1 MTVKRNALGRGLSA
15 LLENTPLGETDN
27 LNGTKALAGS
37 VSNIPLNQVEANPF
51 QPRVDFND
59 AALRELSE
67 SIKHQG
73 IIQPITVRKMGH
85 DRYQIISGERRVKA
99 SRLAGM
105 ENIPAYVRVANDQGM
120 LEMALVENIQREN
133 LNALEIA
140 ISYHRLMEECSISQ
154 EELADKVGKDRTTVT
169 NYLRLLKLPPQIQT
183 AVRDGKI
190 TMGHARAII
199 NVNDVGLQLKI
210 FNDIIQNELS
220 VRKVE
225 DLVRETARNKSGKS
239 SSDKNSSDKNI
250 ELKKIE
256 ERLTSKYETRVDIKH
271 KTNGSGQLVFTYFS
285 TDDLN
290 RIIELLDFD

>member
-15 LLENTPLGETDN
+15 LLENTTENATDN
-27 LNGTKALAGS
+27 FSGNKALAGS
-37 VSNIPLNQVEANPF
+37 VSNILLSLVEANPF

-59 AALRELSE
+59 VALHELSE

-85 DRYQIISGERRVKA
+85 DHYQIISGERRFKA
-99 SRLAGM
+99 SKLAGL
-105 ENIPAYVRVANDQGM
+105 ESIPAYVRIANDQGM

-140 ISYHRLMEECSISQ
+140 ISYHRLMDECNISQ

-210 FNDIIQNELS
+210 YNDIIQNELS

-225 DLVRETARNKSGKS
+225 DLVRETARNKAGKS
-239 SSDKNSSDKNI
+239 SSAKDATKQSI
-250 ELKKIE
+250 ELKNIE
-256 ERLTSKYETRVDIKH
+256 ERLTRKYETKIDIKH
-271 KTNGSGQLVFTYFS
+271 RTNGSGQLVFSYFS